1 MTNQTLTLDEI
12 KKLNDHSI
20 LSYILLVFIFV
31 FQFSSKARDVQLKVN
46 EEEIKIGNE
55 LFWKFLIISQ
65 LSKAVQWCMTPYYFD
80 FFSIFHKMNYNN
92 FARLVFISYLSS
104 SILGMIFIGYLND
117 KKNKKIPCL
126 IYGILM
132 IICCITRL
140 MDNYNVLIFSQII
153 LGISTSILN
162 SSFENWFINECLIN
176 LTDKNTRESIMTNAF
191 EKNIICDS
199 ITAMF
204 VNFYLGKIKKQKYGM
219 SLICISSISISLIQ
233 LIIVQILINSDS
245 FLFNDDKKEKMKN
258 DKINKIEEINI
269 NDSLIKHTFK
279 SINAMSRNKFY
290 FFIGITESLIYI
302 TTHLFITLWK
312 STLKSVNPH
321 LNLQNIFTLF
331 MIAFMV
337 GGTFFR
343 VLYAYCKSDI
353 LKISKSIGFFLILGF
368 YLINFGFT
376 YDNKIHGFIFYE
388 ISIGLFYPIYSVI
401 KANCID
407 DNYRGSFYILFRIPS
422 YIFNGILYLYIKTWE
437 VSQIRLTC
445 FYISI
450 FIFLFQLFY
459 FYQPEDKNKEENNNK
474 VKENNKKKIN

>member
-12 KKLNDHSI
+12 KKLNDHTI
-20 LSYILLVFIFV
+20 ISYILLVFIFI
-31 FQFSSKARDVQLKVN
+31 FQFSSKARDVQLKVD
-46 EEEIKIGNE
+46 EEQIKIGNA

-126 IYGILM
+126 IYGVLM

-140 MDNYNVLIFSQII
+140 MDNYYILIFSQII

-162 SSFENWFINECLIN
+162 SSFENWFINECFVY

-191 EKNIICDS
+191 EKNIIFES
-199 ITAMF
+199 ITAMI
-204 VNFYLGKIKKQKYGM
+204 VNFYLGKIKKQEYGM
-219 SLICISSISISLIQ
+219 PLTCISSIMISLIQ
-233 LIIVQILINSDS
+233 IIIVQILINSDS
-245 FLFNDDKKEKMKN
+245 FLIDDDKK
-258 DKINKIEEINI
+258 DKIENNKVNNIEEINK

-279 SINAMSRNKFY
+279 SINEMRRNKFY

-302 TTHLFITLWK
+302 TTHIFITLWK
-312 STLKSVNPH
+312 PTLRSVNPH
-321 LNLQNIFTLF
+321 LNLQNIFTIF
-331 MIAFMV
+331 MIAFMT

-343 VLYAYCKSDI
+343 VLYAYSKSDI

-376 YDNKIHGFIFYE
+376 YDNKIQGFLFYE
-388 ISIGLFYPIYSVI
+388 MSIGLFFPIFSVI

-407 DNYRGSFYILFRIPS
+407 NNYRGSFYILFRIPS

-474 VKENNKKKIN
+474 VNENNKKK

>member
-1 MTNQTLTLDEI
+1 MNNETLTLDEI

-20 LSYILLVFIFV
+20 ISYILLVFIFI

-46 EEEIKIGNE
+46 EEQIKIGNE

-80 FFSIFHKMNYNN
+80 FFSNFHKMTYNN
-92 FARLVFISYLSS
+92 FARLVFVSYLSS

-117 KKNKKIPCL
+117 KKNKKMPCL

-132 IICCITRL
+132 VICSITRL
-140 MDNYNVLIFSQII
+140 MDNYYILIFSQII

-162 SSFENWFINECLIN
+162 SSFENWFINECLIY

-199 ITAMF
+199 ITSMI
-204 VNFYLGKIKKQKYGM
+204 VNFYLGKIKKQEYGM
-219 SLICISSISISLIQ
+219 PLICISSIMISLIQ
-233 LIIVQILINSDS
+233 IVIVQILINSDS
-245 FLFNDDKKEKMKN
+245 FLVDDKK
-258 DKINKIEEINI
+258 DKIENVKVNKIEEINK

-302 TTHLFITLWK
+302 TTHLFIALWK
-312 STLKSVNPH
+312 PTLRSVNPH

-331 MIAFMV
+331 MIAFMT

-343 VLYAYCKSDI
+343 VLYAYGKSDI
-353 LKISKSIGFFLILGF
+353 LKISKAIGFFLILGF
-368 YLINFGFT
+368 YFITFGFT
-376 YDNKIHGFIFYE
+376 YDNKIQGFIFYE
-388 ISIGLFYPIYSVI
+388 ITIGLFYPIYSVI

-407 DNYRGSFYILFRIPS
+407 NNYRGSFYILFRIPS
-422 YIFNGILYLYIKTWE
+422 YLFNGILYLYIKTWD
-437 VSQIRLTC
+437 VPQLRLTC

-450 FIFLFQLFY
+450 LIFVFQLIY
-459 FYQPEDKNKEENNNK
+459 FYKPEDKKEEGKNE
-474 VKENNKKKIN
+474 KENQNYKKKIN